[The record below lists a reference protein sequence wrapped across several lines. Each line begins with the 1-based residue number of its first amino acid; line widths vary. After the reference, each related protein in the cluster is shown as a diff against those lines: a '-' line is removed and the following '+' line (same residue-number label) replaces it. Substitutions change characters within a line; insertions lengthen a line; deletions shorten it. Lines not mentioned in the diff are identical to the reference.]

1 MNFVKLKERKSSEE
15 HSKIKFQPMSPTPI
29 PLFEISATRGSEKT
43 RCSLIRRHGGR
54 AISDTL
60 DINDHAA
67 RFIKE
72 HSRYKVELSQE

>member
-15 HSKIKFQPMSPTPI
+15 HSKIRFQPMSPTPT
-29 PLFEISATRGSEKT
+29 PLFEVSATRGSEKT
-43 RCSLIRRHGGR
+43 RCSLIRM